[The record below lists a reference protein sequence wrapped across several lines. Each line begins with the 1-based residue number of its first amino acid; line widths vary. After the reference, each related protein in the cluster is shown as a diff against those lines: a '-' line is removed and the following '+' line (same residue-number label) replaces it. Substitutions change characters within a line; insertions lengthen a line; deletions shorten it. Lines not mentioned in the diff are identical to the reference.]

1 MSQISKLNPV
11 TKNPHLK
18 SFEILIGEWKTVG
31 RHRLLPDKTLHG
43 QTSFSWLEGGAYL
56 KYESK
61 TDEPEIPDAISIIG
75 SDDAANKLSML
86 YYDTRG
92 VSRNFEVKFNDNV
105 LEIERIFPG
114 FSQRFK
120 GIVKNNGNTIEG
132 VWELCEDEINW
143 KPDLEI
149 TYTKIH

>member
-1 MSQISKLNPV
+1 
-11 TKNPHLK
+11 
-18 SFEILIGEWKTVG
+18 
-31 RHRLLPDKTLHG
+31 
-43 QTSFSWLEGGAYL
+43 
-56 KYESK
+56 
-61 TDEPEIPDAISIIG
+61 
-75 SDDAANKLSML
+75 ML

-132 VWELCEDEINW
+132 VWELCEDEVNW
-143 KPDLEI
+143 KSDLEI